1 MLDRQRGE
9 KQHWEQRGEGRGKG
23 DAPGMRAGIS
33 MEHMERT
40 MMEDVFHC
48 SLLEHILI
56 HIAACGR
63 FHIGAS
69 GCFLKDLWP
78 IEKKL

>member
-9 KQHWEQRGEGRGKG
+9 KQHWEQRDEGRGKG

-48 SLLEHILI
+48 SLWSTYSFTLQLVEDSTLEHL
-56 HIAACGR
+56 GV
-63 FHIGAS
+63 S
-69 GCFLKDLWP
+69 
-78 IEKKL
+78 